1 MKKAKNTK
9 NTDSPLGGWGVGS
22 KEPTQKD
29 LLLMVFTILEV
40 DANGPYRSG
49 SKGLQVL

>member
-1 MKKAKNTK
+1 MKKAKNT
-9 NTDSPLGGWGVGS
+9 NSPLGGWRVGS

-29 LLLMVFTILEV
+29 ILLMVFTMLEV
-40 DANGPYRSG
+40 DANGPYKSG